1 MSRVMTVRNDEE
13 LKNLRKIGIFGVR
26 YRENC
31 PRVEINGYWG
41 FAVAEPRALGRNSM
55 LADCLFGL
63 TPLINDLS

>member
-31 PRVEINGYWG
+31 SRLEINGYWE
-41 FAVAEPRALGRNSM
+41 FTVAEPLALGRNPMS
-55 LADCLFGL
+55 ADCSFGL
-63 TPLINDLS
+63 TPRINNLS